1 MSLRKIIRR
10 TPLLL
15 VVPFV
20 LLIRLMGPFVL
31 LRIGSI
37 NGRIGHL
44 TMDIELSICQ
54 QEISKVKSKKQRIFD
69 IYYLPTNISNEYIA
83 QLWKTTLRVF
93 PRWVVHPIHR
103 VNQRVPGGA
112 KYNVFHGIS
121 HADLTSLD
129 QSDIHLKLPKEDEDD
144 AWGQLATIGLDK
156 TDKYVC
162 LCVRDDK
169 YLAQFEPLKDWSDHN
184 IRDSDI
190 QDYKLA
196 AEELVSLG
204 YKVIRMGKAV
214 NERFP
219 SDNSFIID
227 YANDSI
233 RSDFLDVHIFKNA
246 CFVISTGTGMDF
258 LGAVFR
264 RPLGIVNVVSSFSL
278 GEGEVVKLYQPQS
291 LFHESMGRNISFPEL
306 LDLGWDQLTG
316 ESSFTKA
323 SLTPTRNTPLEIR
336 GFCIEFV
343 QKYQDGNVFYPNPN
357 LLKKIRDRGLP
368 RDKFANI
375 SDSWIKAHPDFIG

>member
-1 MSLRKIIRR
+1 MFLRKIIRR

-20 LLIRLMGPFVL
+20 FVIRLMSPFVL

-44 TMDIELSICQ
+44 TMDVELSICQ
-54 QEISKVKSKKQRIFD
+54 QEISKAKSKSRKIID
-69 IYYLPTNISNEYIA
+69 IYYLPANISNEYIA
-83 QLWKTTLRVF
+83 KLWKKTLRVF
-93 PRWVVHPIHR
+93 PRWLMHPIHR
-103 VNQRVPGGA
+103 VNQRVPGGV
-112 KYNVFHGIS
+112 KYNIFHGIS

-129 QSDIHLKLPKEDEDD
+129 QCDIHLKLPKKDEED
-144 AWGQLATIGLDK
+144 AWRQLATIGLSK
-156 TDKYVC
+156 SDKYVC
-162 LCVRDDK
+162 LCVRDNK

-196 AEELVSLG
+196 AGELVSLG

-219 SDNSFIID
+219 SENDFIID

-246 CFVISTGTGMDF
+246 SFVISTGTGMDF

-264 RPLGIVNVVSSFSL
+264 RPLGIVNVVSSYSL
-278 GEGEVVKLYQPQS
+278 GEGKIVKLYQPQTF
-291 LFHESMGRNISFPEL
+291 FHESMQRNISFSEL
-306 LDLGWDQLTG
+306 LDLKWDQLTG
-316 ESSFTKA
+316 GSSFVEL
-323 SLTPTRNTPLEIR
+323 SLSPTRNTPAEIR
-336 GFCIEFV
+336 DFCNEFARKFQHESGF
-343 QKYQDGNVFYPNPN
+343 QPNAK
-357 LLKKIRDRGLP
+357 LLNIIRDRGLP
-368 RDKFANI
+368 RDKFAFI
-375 SDSWIKAHPDFIG
+375 SDSWVKAHSDFLG